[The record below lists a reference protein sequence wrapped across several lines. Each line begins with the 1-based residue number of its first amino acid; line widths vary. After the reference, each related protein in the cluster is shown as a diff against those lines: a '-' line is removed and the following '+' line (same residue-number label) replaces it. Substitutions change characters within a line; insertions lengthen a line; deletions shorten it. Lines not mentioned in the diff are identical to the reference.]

1 MVQRETFLEKEA
13 GYSFS
18 TEERPIL
25 EEELKSFYALWGDTE
40 TLFTDDDFARSVELN
55 FQRRIVAGLFLVG
68 VMLGKL
74 DMLPG
79 AGLAYNAALVGMNDV
94 KFIAPAYPG
103 DHLRL
108 HGELLNKKTTSK
120 GHTLVDWKWQLLK
133 RDGTEVASGVNT
145 ELFPKAMK
153 E

>member
-1 MVQRETFLEKEA
+1 MKRETFLEKEP
-13 GYSFS
+13 GYAFS
-18 TEERPIL
+18 TGERPIL
-25 EEELKSFYALWGDTE
+25 EEELNTFYGLWGGRE

-55 FQRRIVAGLFLVG
+55 FQGRIVAGLFLVG

-79 AGLAYNAALVGMNDV
+79 AGLAYDAALVGMNDV
-94 KFIAPAYPG
+94 RFIAPAYPG

-120 GHTLVDWKWQLLK
+120 GHTLIDWKWQLLK
-133 RDGTEVASGVNT
+133 GDGTVVASGINT
-145 ELFPKAMK
+145 ELFPKAMAA
-153 E
+153 

>member
-1 MVQRETFLEKEA
+1 VKRETFLEKKV

-18 TEERPIL
+18 TEEIPIL
-25 EEELKSFYALWGDTE
+25 EEELKSFYAMWGDTE
-40 TLFTDDDFARSVELN
+40 TLFSDDDFARSVELN
-55 FQRRIVAGLFLVG
+55 FQGRIVAGFFLVG
-68 VMLGKL
+68 VMLAKL

-79 AGLAYNAALVGMNDV
+79 AGLTRDAALVGMNEV
-94 KFIAPAYPG
+94 RFIAPAYPG

-108 HGELLNKKTTSK
+108 HGELLNKKKTSK

-133 RDGTEVASGVNT
+133 PDGREVASGINT
-145 ELFPKAMK
+145 ELFPKAMP